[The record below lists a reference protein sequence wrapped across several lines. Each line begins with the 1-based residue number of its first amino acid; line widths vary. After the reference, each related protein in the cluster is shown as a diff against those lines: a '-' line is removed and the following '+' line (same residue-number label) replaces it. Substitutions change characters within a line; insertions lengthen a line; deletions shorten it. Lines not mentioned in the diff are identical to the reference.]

1 MSPESHPPRR
11 EHLVVGISGASGIAY
26 GIRFIELSLALGFE
40 VHLIVSSSA
49 WRVMQEEC
57 GLAGVGASAPLETW
71 LTRVPAEHLA
81 RVHRYH
87 LNDIA
92 ARPASGTFKA
102 RAMVVIPC
110 SMRTVAGLA
119 TGNTDNLLLRC
130 GDVFLKERRPLVLVP
145 RETPLS
151 LIHLRNMTTLCEAGA
166 HMLPAMPGFY
176 HEPKSIEDLLDF
188 IAMKVFD
195 VLGIDH
201 TISHAWQGPRRERS
215 AAPEAE

>member
-1 MSPESHPPRR
+1 MKP

-26 GIRFIELSLALGFE
+26 GVRFVEVALRLGHH
-40 VHLIVSSSA
+40 VHLLVSNSA

-57 GLAGVGASAPLETW
+57 GLAGVGASSPLSAWLPGAPEE
-71 LTRVPAEHLA
+71 AHE

-87 LNDIA
+87 IGDIA

-102 RAMVVIPC
+102 RAMVVVPC

-130 GDVFLKERRPLVLVP
+130 GDVFLKERRTLVLVP

-151 LIHLRNMTTLCEAGA
+151 LIHLRNMATLSEAGA
-166 HMLPAMPGFY
+166 HIVPAMPGFY
-176 HEPKSIEDLLDF
+176 HSPKTIDDLLDF
-188 IAMKVFD
+188 MAMKLFD
-195 VLGIDH
+195 LLGIEH
-201 TISHAWQGPRRERS
+201 GIPHAWQGPRRERDNQP
-215 AAPEAE
+215 A